1 MGKESRLDM
10 MSMEP
15 EIIYEDAHIIVCR
28 KPAGVA
34 VQTKKTGEKDMESIL
49 KNYLKSPELFVIHR
63 LDQPVEGLLLFART
77 KAAAAA
83 AGRQEH
89 MEKRYCAVVLLDKPE
104 GIADGREHVFVD
116 YLLKDGKNN
125 TSAVT
130 DCKSNGAKR
139 AELVCRVL
147 KSMPA
152 GGEMN
157 LALMEIELKTGRHHQ
172 IRVQMAHAGMPLL
185 GDLKYG
191 NEKSLQAGREMEV
204 KNVALCAYR
213 LSFIHPVTKKK
224 MEFSVIPRGK
234 AFQPFLPVN
243 P

>member
-1 MGKESRLDM
+1 MVST
-10 MSMEP
+10 EP

-28 KPAGVA
+28 KPVGVA

-63 LDQPVEGLLLFART
+63 LDQPVEGLLLFAKT
-77 KAAAAA
+77 KAAAAE
-83 AGRQEH
+83 AGRQEQ
-89 MEKRYCAVVLLDKPE
+89 MEKRYCAVVLLDKPG
-104 GIADGREHVFVD
+104 GIADGREHVLVD

-130 DCKSNGAKR
+130 DSKANGAKR
-139 AELVCRVL
+139 AELACRVL
-147 KSMPA
+147 KRMPA
-152 GGEMN
+152 CGEMN
-157 LALMEIELKTGRHHQ
+157 LALMEIVLKTGRHHQ

-191 NEKSLQAGREMEV
+191 NETSVQLSREIGVKS
-204 KNVALCAYR
+204 VALCANR

-224 MEFSVIPRGK
+224 IELSVIPQGK
-234 AFQPFLPVN
+234 AFQPFLPYN